1 MELEFA
7 YETGEKYPLLDYAP
21 KIMKQIHYMVEKVLS
36 DFSTILDRGKT
47 GEISLP
53 YDANGEDFYFFYNI
67 STPVSVELHFTITKD
82 VDFPVGDAEYYSE
95 DSTIGLKLEI
105 PEFYDYQDVSFVLT
119 ELLAHEMTHFI
130 QDFAGYP
137 LPGKFKGKK
146 IDYYLQPHEIE
157 AQFFGFTVA
166 SNKFNVGS
174 KVLFWNWVKNS
185 KSMKGVSSL
194 DISILETT
202 IFEEYGGRFL
212 IF

>member
-1 MELEFA
+1 MELEFV
-7 YETGEKYPLLDYAP
+7 YEKGKKYPLVDYNP
-21 KIMKQIHYMVEKVLS
+21 KLLKQIQYMVEGVLP
-36 DFSTILDRGKT
+36 DFSTILDMGKT
-47 GEISLP
+47 GEVSLP
-53 YDANGEDFYFFYNI
+53 YDATGEDFYFFHNI
-67 STPVSVELHFTITKD
+67 PTPVSVELHFTITKD

-95 DSTIGLKLEI
+95 DNTIGIKLEI

-130 QDFAGYP
+130 QDVAGYP

-157 AQFFGFTVA
+157 AQFVGFAVA
-166 SNKFNVGS
+166 SRKFNVGA

-185 KSMKGVSSL
+185 KSVEGVSSL
-194 DISILETT
+194 DISILETN
-202 IFEEYGGRFL
+202 IFGEYGGRNL